1 MVEVYRELG
10 MKFDEALDEL
20 NGVLRDPSEKQTAKA
35 PRPQDE
41 AAGLAM
47 LQARMAA
54 TDFKGAK

>member
-1 MVEVYRELG
+1 